1 MTMEPPLSLTPH
13 MKAAVE
19 EMEQRILEHY
29 PEATF
34 DIGEGEDPEGIHLI
48 ATVDLEDLGEVV
60 DLSIDRL
67 VDLQVDEQ
75 LPLYVIPVR
84 PIERS
89 LEMRQRE
96 LERYPWKHR
105 AHPPGNI
112 TG

>member
-1 MTMEPPLSLTPH
+1 MTAETPLKLSQRME
-13 MKAAVE
+13 AAVE
-19 EMEQRILEHY
+19 EMKERILQRF

-60 DLSIDRL
+60 DLYLDRL

-89 LEMRQRE
+89 FEMRKRE
-96 LERYPWKHR
+96 LERYPWKRR
-105 AHPPGNI
+105 A
-112 TG
+112 